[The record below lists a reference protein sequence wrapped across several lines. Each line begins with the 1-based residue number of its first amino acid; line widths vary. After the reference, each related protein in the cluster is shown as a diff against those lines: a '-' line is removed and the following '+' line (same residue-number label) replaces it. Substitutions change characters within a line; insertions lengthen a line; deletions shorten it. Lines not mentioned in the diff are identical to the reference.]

1 MMPQIRDGA
10 TPIVAHNQLRYDLP
24 KQINDH
30 TKVVEIKG
38 TYMGNMASIGF
49 LTHRLQIFVQA

>member
-24 KQINDH
+24 KQITDH
-30 TKVVEIKG
+30 TK
-38 TYMGNMASIGF
+38 
-49 LTHRLQIFVQA
+49 L